1 MICIIPARGGSKRI
15 PGKNIKDFLG
25 KPLIAYS
32 IEAALNSKVFSE
44 VIVSTDDEMIAN
56 VAREFGASVPFF
68 RDASLS
74 DDYATSTD
82 VIKDAIRR
90 VNSSFSDVCC
100 LYATAPLITAEILK
114 EATALFK
121 KQEGKFLFSATAFDF
136 PIQRAIKLDE
146 NARVSMLY
154 PQFEKTRS
162 QDLEPA
168 FHDAGAFYFGKKE
181 AWLECSA
188 LFAPHSKAYLL
199 PRNLVCD
206 IDTLED
212 FEFAK
217 KLYLINNG
225 KI

>member
-15 PGKNIKDFLG
+15 VGKNIKDFLG

-44 VIVSTDDEMIAN
+44 VIVSTDDEAIAK

-68 RDASLS
+68 REASLS

-90 VNSSFSDVCC
+90 TNSSFSEVCC
-100 LYATAPLITAEILK
+100 LYATAPLVTAEILK
-114 EATALFK
+114 EAASEFK
-121 KQEGKFLFSATAFDF
+121 KDECKFLFSATAFDF

-146 NARVSMLY
+146 NARVSMFY

>member
-56 VAREFGASVPFF
+56 VAREFGANVPFF

-90 VNSSFSDVCC
+90 VKSSFSDVCC

-114 EATALFK
+114 DAAGEFK
-121 KQEGKFLFSATAFDF
+121 KQECKFLFSATAFDF

-146 NARVSMLY
+146 NARVSMFY

-162 QDLEPA
+162 QDLEPT

-188 LFAPHSKAYLL
+188 LFAPHSKAYL
-199 PRNLVCD
+199 
-206 IDTLED
+206 
-212 FEFAK
+212 
-217 KLYLINNG
+217 INNG

>member
-68 RDASLS
+68 REASLS

-100 LYATAPLITAEILK
+100 LYATAPLIRAEILK
-114 EATALFK
+114 EAAEEFK
-121 KQEGKFLFSATAFDF
+121 KQECKFLFSATAFDF

-154 PQFEKTRS
+154 PQFEKKRS

-181 AWLECSA
+181 AWLECSV

-206 IDTLED
+206 IDTIED

>member
-32 IEAALNSKVFSE
+32 VEAALNSKVFSE

-56 VAREFGASVPFF
+56 VAREFGAIVPFF
-68 RDASLS
+68 RDANLS

-90 VNSSFSDVCC
+90 VKSSFSDVCC
-100 LYATAPLITAEILK
+100 LYATAPLIRAEILK
-114 EATALFK
+114 EAAGEFK
-121 KQEGKFLFSATAFDF
+121 KQECKFLFSATAFDF

-146 NARVSMLY
+146 NARVSMFY
-154 PQFEKTRS
+154 SQFEKTRS

>member
-15 PGKNIKDFLG
+15 PGKTIKNFLG

-32 IEAALNSKVFSE
+32 IEAALNSKVFNE

-68 RDASLS
+68 REASLS
-74 DDYATSTD
+74 DDYSTSTD

-90 VNSSFSDVCC
+90 VKSSFSDVCC

-114 EATALFK
+114 DAAGEFK
-121 KQEGKFLFSATAFDF
+121 KQECKFLFSATAFDF

-146 NARVSMLY
+146 NARVSMFY
-154 PQFEKTRS
+154 PQFEKIRS

-188 LFAPHSKAYLL
+188 IFAPHSKAYLL

>member
-32 IEAALNSKVFSE
+32 IEAALNSKVFNE
-44 VIVSTDDEMIAN
+44 VIVSTDDEIIAN
-56 VAREFGASVPFF
+56 VAREFGANVPFF
-68 RDASLS
+68 IDASLR
-74 DDYATSTD
+74 DDYAKSTD
-82 VIKDAIRR
+82 VIKDAIGR

-114 EATALFK
+114 EAAGEFK
-121 KQEGKFLFSATAFDF
+121 KQECKFLFSATAFDF

-146 NARVSMLY
+146 NARVSMFY

-188 LFAPHSKAYLL
+188 IFAPHSKAYLL

>member
-32 IEAALNSKVFSE
+32 IEAALNSKVFNE
-44 VIVSTDDEMIAN
+44 VIVSTDDEMITN
-56 VAREFGASVPFF
+56 VAIEFGASVPFF

-82 VIKDAIRR
+82 VIKDAIGR

-114 EATALFK
+114 EAAGEFK
-121 KQEGKFLFSATAFDF
+121 KHECKFLFSATAFDF

-146 NARVSMLY
+146 NTRVSMFY

-206 IDTLED
+206 IDTIED

>member
-82 VIKDAIRR
+82 VIKDAIGR
-90 VNSSFSDVCC
+90 VNSGFGDVCC

-114 EATALFK
+114 DAAGEFK
-121 KQEGKFLFSATAFDF
+121 KQECKFLFSATAFDF

-146 NARVSMLY
+146 NASVSMFY

-199 PRNLVCD
+199 PRNLVYD

>member
-32 IEAALNSKVFSE
+32 IEAALNSKVFNE
-44 VIVSTDDEMIAN
+44 VIVSTDDEIIAN
-56 VAREFGASVPFF
+56 VAREFRANVPFF

-82 VIKDAIRR
+82 VIKDAIGR
-90 VNSSFSDVCC
+90 VNSSFNDVCC

-114 EATALFK
+114 EAAGEFK
-121 KQEGKFLFSATAFDF
+121 KQECKFLFSATAFDF
-136 PIQRAIKLDE
+136 SIQRAIKLDE
-146 NARVSMLY
+146 NARVSMFY

-188 LFAPHSKAYLL
+188 IFAPHSKAYLL

>member
-32 IEAALNSKVFSE
+32 IESALNSKVFNE

-68 RDASLS
+68 REASLS

-114 EATALFK
+114 EVASEFK
-121 KQEGKFLFSATAFDF
+121 KDECKFLFSATAFDF

-146 NARVSMLY
+146 NARVSMFY
-154 PQFEKTRS
+154 PQFERTRS

-168 FHDAGAFYFGKKE
+168 FHDAGAFYFGKEE

-188 LFAPHSKAYLL
+188 IFAPHSKAYLL

>member
-56 VAREFGASVPFF
+56 VARECGASVPFF

-74 DDYATSTD
+74 DDHATSTD
-82 VIKDAIRR
+82 VIKDAIGR

-114 EATALFK
+114 EAAGEFK
-121 KQEGKFLFSATAFDF
+121 KQECKFLFSATAFDF

-146 NARVSMLY
+146 NARVSMFY

-181 AWLECSA
+181 AWLERSA

>member
-100 LYATAPLITAEILK
+100 LYATAPLIRAEILK
-114 EATALFK
+114 EAAGEFK
-121 KQEGKFLFSATAFDF
+121 KHEYKFLFSATAFDF

-146 NARVSMLY
+146 NARVSMFY

-168 FHDAGAFYFGKKE
+168 FHDAGVFYFGKKE

>member
-32 IEAALNSKVFSE
+32 IEAALNSKVFNE

-56 VAREFGASVPFF
+56 VAREFGACVPFF

-90 VNSSFSDVCC
+90 VNFGFSDVCC
-100 LYATAPLITAEILK
+100 LYATAPLIRAEILK
-114 EATALFK
+114 KAADEFK
-121 KQEGKFLFSATAFDF
+121 KQECKFLFSATAFDF

-146 NARVSMLY
+146 NARVSMFY

>member
-82 VIKDAIRR
+82 VIKDAIKR

-100 LYATAPLITAEILK
+100 LYATAPLVTAEILK
-114 EATALFK
+114 EAASEFK
-121 KQEGKFLFSATAFDF
+121 KDECKFLFSATAFDF

-146 NARVSMLY
+146 NARVSMFY
-154 PQFEKTRS
+154 PRFERTRS

-181 AWLECSA
+181 AWLQCSA
-188 LFAPHSKAYLL
+188 IFAPHSKAYLL